1 VYPLEKWG
9 TELKNKDMGKII
21 KISKT
26 DSPEQTLKALSMLE
40 KKKQAPKTKSLA
52 EFFGKMPDVF
62 GDGLTYQKQMRNE
75 W

>member
-1 VYPLEKWG
+1 MN
-9 TELKNKDMGKII
+9 LKIYDMGKII

-26 DSPEQTLKALSMLE
+26 DSPEQTLKALKQLE
-40 KKKQAPKTKSLA
+40 KKKQAPKTKSLV
-52 EFFGKMPDVF
+52 EFFGKMPGVF